1 MSNGKWGAIFQNS
14 QLRTGV
20 CSKESAEEIVRYVNG
35 TGSRRSRHRLARF
48 VVTTPLPY
56 RIDFDC
62 DGDAY
67 LVKPDGS
74 IMMTDR
80 KLRLAKLLFGVLSRS
95 GVNAYLLGFYGKT
108 NSMGQSGVAL
118 YIDDSGHV
126 SKSVRFSHLS
136 GTIEL

>member
-1 MSNGKWGAIFQNS
+1 MSGGRWGAIFQDN
-14 QLRTGV
+14 QLKTGN

-48 VVTTPLPY
+48 VITTPLPY
-56 RIDFDC
+56 RIDFDY

-80 KLRLAKLLFGVLSRS
+80 KLRLAKLLFSVSTQS
-95 GVNAYLLGFYGKT
+95 GVSTYLLGFYGNT
-108 NSMGQSGVAL
+108 NSTGQSGIAL

-126 SKSVRFSHLS
+126 SKSARFSHFS
-136 GTIEL
+136 GTIKL